1 MRKILIPT
9 DLSVNSLILL
19 ERALDDC
26 QQLTNIVLVYGASLS
41 SSITELLFYSK
52 EDYLEELKS
61 ETFNKAITIIE
72 NKHEDV
78 INSLTIDIFFGG
90 TKNAFN
96 NFIEGQKITHAY
108 LPSDGRT
115 LKCKRKNVFNIVP
128 FLKDSEIEIINVEY
142 PTAMNV
148 VSNNTLARLSA
159 S

>member
-9 DLSVNSLILL
+9 DLSVNSLTLL
-19 ERALDDC
+19 KRALDDC
-26 QQLTNIVLVYGASLS
+26 EQKTNIVLVYGASLS

-52 EDYLEELKS
+52 EDYLEELKT
-61 ETFNKAITIIE
+61 EAFNKVMAVIE
-72 NKHEDV
+72 SKYEDI

-115 LKCKRKNVFNIVP
+115 MRCNRKNVFNIIP
-128 FLKDSEIEIINVEY
+128 FLKESDIEIINVEY
-142 PTAMNV
+142 PTAMHV
-148 VSNNTLARLSA
+148 VVNSTLATLLVS
-159 S
+159 

>member
-9 DLSVNSLILL
+9 DLSVNSLTLL
-19 ERALDDC
+19 KRALDDC
-26 QQLTNIVLVYGASLS
+26 EQKTNIVLVYGASLS

-52 EDYLEELKS
+52 EDYLEELKT
-61 ETFNKAITIIE
+61 EAFNKVMAVIE
-72 NKHEDV
+72 SKYEDI

-115 LKCKRKNVFNIVP
+115 MRCKRKNVFNIIP
-128 FLKDSEIEIINVEY
+128 FLKESDIEIINVEY
-142 PTAMNV
+142 PTAMHV
-148 VSNNTLARLSA
+148 VANSTLATLLVS
-159 S
+159 

>member
-72 NKHEDV
+72 KKHEDV

-108 LPSDGRT
+108 LPSDGRA

-128 FLKDSEIEIINVEY
+128 FLKDLEIEIINVEY